1 MTEDRGPAGDK
12 SMGPHHESSNPVL
25 QLMAYLSFSFS
36 VAFF

>member
-1 MTEDRGPAGDK
+1 MTEDRCLRA
-12 SMGPHHESSNPVL
+12 HHESSNPVL